1 MIKKPIKQG
10 ISLVHVMGTD
20 GDRRGQ
26 TGTDGDNG
34 DNGDRNDVHAMIPRE
49 ILPEICLMAA

>member
-1 MIKKPIKQG
+1 
-10 ISLVHVMGTD
+10 MGTD

-26 TGTDGDNG
+26 TGTMGTMGTDG